1 MSIRFLKQIFWNKAA
16 LTDLFNIMG
25 GRIVRHRQFLQQ
37 AQTWANSA
45 PRNLKWSLGDIEPF
59 TMRIR
64 IMQMHLRDARRDGK
78 LPPSNHTNLQGLM
91 NMVHIDAIHD
101 SNDDFEAV
109 DEISQIRPR
118 PLSAP
123 LVREA
128 DDSRRSREYHGT
140 LPRAH

>member
-1 MSIRFLKQIFWNKAA
+1 
-16 LTDLFNIMG
+16 
-25 GRIVRHRQFLQQ
+25 
-37 AQTWANSA
+37 
-45 PRNLKWSLGDIEPF
+45 
-59 TMRIR
+59 
-64 IMQMHLRDARRDGK
+64 MQMHLRDARRDGK

-123 LVREA
+123 SSAKKQMTVEEA
-128 DDSRRSREYHGT
+128 RISWHVTEST
-140 LPRAH
+140 LNAKNK